1 MSGEAIGTPDSLG
14 AGLVTKLITAFGGDV
29 DFSTI
34 SGAFTGLASQARFQL
49 PREVIISGAGILQL
63 RGIDDADALLPLNI
77 DNFQGLLRLTC
88 RFRGIESTG
97 TTFVG
102 SVLVI
107 W

>member
-1 MSGEAIGTPDSLG
+1 MSNPAGTPNNLG
-14 AGLVTKLITAFGGDV
+14 PGLVTKLFTAFGADI
-29 DFSTI
+29 DFSTV
-34 SGAFTGLASQARFQL
+34 SGAFTGLASQVRFQL
-49 PREVIISGAGILQL
+49 PREIVVSGAGILQL
-63 RGIDDADALLPLNI
+63 RGLDAADELLPLNI

-88 RFRGIESTG
+88 TFKAIETTG